1 MPATKKTDVT
11 ARKSPR
17 QARSQATVDAIFDA
31 TIQVLLAEG
40 LQRLTTLRVAERA
53 GASVGTLYQYYPN
66 KQALLFAVLQRH
78 VYEVGEQVRLAAE
91 SVHHTPLA
99 TMVRTVVDAFVEAK
113 TSRMD
118 EARALYGAAAD
129 LNARSIVSESEERG
143 LAMLTAVLVTATD
156 VQFDDLPTVVYILM
170 AAMIGPT
177 LFMIEGGAPPSI
189 VRAWSGQL
197 QTLCLSYL
205 ERVARKR

>member
-1 MPATKKTDVT
+1 MAGIRKADKT
-11 ARKSPR
+11 ARKVPR
-17 QARSQATVDAIFDA
+17 QARAQATVDAIFEA
-31 TIQVLLAEG
+31 TIQVLLTEG

-78 VYEVGEQVRLAAE
+78 VYEVGEAVRLAAE

-99 TMVRTVVDAFVEAK
+99 TIVRTVVDAFVQAK
-113 TSRMD
+113 TSRID
-118 EARALYGAAAD
+118 EARALYWAASD
-129 LNARSIVSESEERG
+129 LDARSIITESEERG

-156 VQFDDLPTVVYILM
+156 VHFDDLPTVVYLLM

-177 LFMIEGGAPPSI
+177 LFMIEGGAPPAI

-197 QTLCLSYL
+197 QTLCLGYL
-205 ERVARKR
+205 ERVALKR